1 MNFYKNHF
9 GMIVSSVI
17 ALSVSLIMATAAI
30 FVDHLT
36 FTVPLFFPFSGAL
49 SPTQ

>member
-17 ALSVSLIMATAAI
+17 ALCVSLIMSTSAI

-36 FTVPLFFPFSGAL
+36 FTVPL
-49 SPTQ
+49 